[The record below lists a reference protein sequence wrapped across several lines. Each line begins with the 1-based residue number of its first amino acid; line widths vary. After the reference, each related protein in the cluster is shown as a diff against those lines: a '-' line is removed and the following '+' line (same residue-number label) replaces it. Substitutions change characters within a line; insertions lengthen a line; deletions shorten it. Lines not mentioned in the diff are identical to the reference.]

1 MYGDL
6 PFGLREVKIAPIDAA
21 GAVGAFVPLPNAQTL
36 SYSDSADFEKLRG
49 DDTVVA
55 IAEKEQSTEFELEAG
70 GVRLEVYAVLTG
82 LTAVEAGV
90 TPNRTKTLERTSSVR
105 RPYFQAKGRAI
116 SESGGDIEVVL
127 FKCKA
132 AELEGEL
139 KDGEF
144 FITKCSGE
152 CIGDGTGKVWSLKH
166 KETAAALP

>member
-1 MYGDL
+1 MYGEL

-21 GAVGAFVPLPNAQTL
+21 GGVGAFVSLPRAQTL
-36 SYSDSADFEKLRG
+36 SYTDSADFEKLRG
-49 DDTVVA
+49 DDTIIAV
-55 IAEKEQSTEFELEAG
+55 AEKEQSTDFELEAG
-70 GVRLEVYAVLTG
+70 GISLEAYAVLTG

-90 TPNRTKTLERTSSVR
+90 TPNRTKTIERTTSVR

-132 AELEGEL
+132 SEIEGEL

-144 FITKCSGE
+144 FMTSCSGE
-152 CIGDGTGKVWSLKH
+152 CIGDGTGKVWSLKQ